1 MLGSYCQFAQSLSPK
16 EGVDYT
22 DANLVY
28 LHNDRLKGEYVVNHE
43 FQRYKSYDQY
53 LTAMEK
59 YGKYLVTPSLKERA
73 EAVGTKL
80 YDTRA
85 GGIAADFTYPDV
97 NGKMVS
103 L

>member
-1 MLGSYCQFAQSLSPK
+1 MWPEYYSHIVSDEKFTNDEVLQFPYGVRMLGSYCQFAQSLSPK

-28 LHNDRLKGEYVVNHE
+28 LHNDRLKGEYVVNRE

-59 YGKYLVTPSLKERA
+59 SSFISFKEKPNRQ
-73 EAVGTKL
+73 
-80 YDTRA
+80 
-85 GGIAADFTYPDV
+85 I
-97 NGKMVS
+97 
-103 L
+103 